1 MKIDLTPEEIK
12 EYNNQIV
19 SYNRE
24 HRFDNE
30 TKDGIH
36 INDTNYVMLDCINLL
51 TDEAKRH
58 ERMVSSDLK
67 DLLPEGCHFEGF
79 DNRLKTR
86 ERIQEKLME
95 DSIKKYNNDFI
106 AATYHLYDSLRYTII
121 MPFENHF
128 DYVDAFLNDLL
139 DMDYQIYRVKNRWTD
154 DFCKGV
160 QVIAID
166 PSGYKFEIQIHT
178 QENYDIKEIYSREP
192 YNLSR
197 DPNAPAL
204 LKEKANALRS
214 YYHRLAHLPV
224 GAETYEFKRKES
236 HI

>member
-1 MKIDLTPEEIK
+1 M
-12 EYNNQIV
+12 
-19 SYNRE
+19 
-24 HRFDNE
+24 
-30 TKDGIH
+30 
-36 INDTNYVMLDCINLL
+36 MDCITLL
-51 TDEAKRH
+51 THDAKRH
-58 ERMVSSDLK
+58 ERTVTSDLK

-79 DNRLKTR
+79 DNRLKTS
-86 ERIQEKLME
+86 ERIREKLME
-95 DSIKKYNNDFI
+95 DAVKKYNNDFVV
-106 AATYHLYDSLRYTII
+106 ATYHLYDSLRYTII

-128 DYVDAFLNDLL
+128 DYVDMFLNDLL
-139 DMDYQIYRVKNRWTD
+139 DMDYKIYRVKNRWTD

-192 YNLSR
+192 YKLSR
-197 DPNAPAL
+197 DPNAPAM

-214 YYHRLAHLPV
+214 YYHRLAHLPE
-224 GAETYEFKRKES
+224 GAETYEFKPKES